1 MTDPSVQGTLDD
13 MLVAQILILSGQL
26 AQQRPAQNPE
36 QDEEASII
44 EAVEMLRNKRRA
56 ILELLR

>member
-13 MLVAQILILSGQL
+13 ILVAQILILSGQL
-26 AQQRPAQNPE
+26 AQQRAAQTAE
-36 QDEEASII
+36 QDEGAYVI
-44 EAVEMLRNKRRA
+44 EAVEVLRNKRRA

>member
-1 MTDPSVQGTLDD
+1 MPDPSVQGALDD

>member
-1 MTDPSVQGTLDD
+1 MTDPSVQGALDD

-26 AQQRPAQNPE
+26 EQQRPAQNPE